1 MQRQRSRGG
10 GGGGR
15 RPTRGGELG
24 GREGG
29 GREGSS
35 IADRLLA
42 RRLLLLRPGA
52 DDRQLEA
59 TASLSRDAVRD
70 DAPGGHVD
78 GRSRASIEGTK
89 PFDPLGWLL
98 RAGAAPVVEAH
109 RRRARRRRLGHRRG
123 A

>member
-1 MQRQRSRGG
+1 MFKEQQEYKALKALPGFKALKAHQ
-10 GGGGR
+10 
-15 RPTRGGELG
+15 EQVQ
-24 GREGG
+24 
-29 GREGSS
+29 
-35 IADRLLA
+35 LLL